1 VAQLNRSAQA
11 PWRQRK
17 KGGRRLP
24 GPAPLALGLFLL
36 LTAATGTPVAAKAD
50 ASPPVGTLSAPLPV
64 SLASQAD
71 NIQIVMDA
79 AYFDTMINLIR
90 NSGQRIDLAM
100 FLFKTGTARNNRPT
114 QVVRELVQARQ
125 RGVLVRVI
133 LDLSGHDEKINTA
146 NRETA
151 RVLEKGGVTVLF
163 DSPARTQHGK
173 LLVVDGRHCLVGSHN
188 LTQAALKHNHE
199 LSLLLDSPHLAARLL
214 AYMDT
219 LVLNP

>member
-1 VAQLNRSAQA
+1 MAQLNRPIEA
-11 PWRQRK
+11 PRRQT

-24 GPAPLALGLFLL
+24 GPASLALYLCLFLL
-36 LTAATGTPVAAKAD
+36 LAATTGTPAEATKAG
-50 ASPPVGTLSAPLPV
+50 ALPAPLSA
-64 SLASQAD
+64 SLASQPD
-71 NIQIVMDA
+71 DIQIVMDA
-79 AYFDTMINLIR
+79 AYFDTMVNLIR
-90 NSGQRIDLAM
+90 NARQRIDLAM

-133 LDLSGHDEKINTA
+133 LDLSGHDEKINAA

-151 RVLEKGGVTVLF
+151 SALEKGGVTVLF
-163 DSPARTQHGK
+163 DSPGRTQHGK

-199 LSLLLDSPHLAARLL
+199 LSLLLDNPHLAARLL

-219 LVLNP
+219 LVK